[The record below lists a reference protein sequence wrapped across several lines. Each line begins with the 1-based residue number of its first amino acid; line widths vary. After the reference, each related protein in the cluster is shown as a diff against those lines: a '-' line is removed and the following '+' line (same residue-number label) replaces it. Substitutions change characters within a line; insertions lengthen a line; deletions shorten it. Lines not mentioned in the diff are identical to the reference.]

1 MASTINASSTGS
13 GGLISS
19 GDASGVLQL
28 QSNGTTAL
36 TATGANLSTT
46 GSINALN
53 TFGFENRII
62 NGGMV
67 IDQRG
72 AGASVTPSNTATYY
86 YLVDRFAWNPT
97 QASKVT
103 FGQNL
108 NSVTPPDGFS
118 NYLGAQVGVSA
129 NVVVG
134 AGDYFF
140 LNQPIEGFNFAD
152 FNYGTASAQP
162 LTLSFWVRSSL
173 TGTFGGTLENSA
185 LNRGY
190 PFTYTISSANTWTQ
204 VSVNV
209 VGDTT
214 GTWVGATN
222 GIGLYVRFSLG
233 AGSTYSGTAG
243 SWQAINTVSATGS
256 VNVVATNS
264 ATWYVTGVQLEKG
277 TQATSFDFRSIGQE
291 LALCQRYYEKSYN
304 QDVVPGTANVLGIAA
319 FGGFT
324 TSTTTSF
331 LGIAP
336 VQYAVVKRATATVT
350 AFDATG
356 ASGVATR
363 FQLGVS
369 SNNGQNWTV
378 DASGTKGFNSY
389 SSGTSASTGFYFQWT
404 ASAEL

>member
-36 TATGANLSTT
+36 TATGANLVTT

-62 NGGMV
+62 NGGMT
-67 IDQRG
+67 IDQRN

-108 NSVTPPDGFS
+108 NSVTPPNGFS

-264 ATWYVTGVQLEKG
+264 ATWYITGVQLEKG
-277 TQATSFDFRSIGQE
+277 TQATSFDFRSYSTE
-291 LALCQRYYEKSYN
+291 LSMCQRYFQQLMGGSAISDQYQFIGSVYTSTRIFTHIFYKM
-304 QDVVPGTANVLGIAA
+304 QMRVAPTITANSLSVSANGNSASYASTFVGAFQGVSGTGIEFTTAGAPTSGIA
-319 FGGFT
+319 
-324 TSTTTSF
+324 
-331 LGIAP
+331 
-336 VQYAVVKRATATVT
+336 
-350 AFDATG
+350 
-356 ASGVATR
+356 
-363 FQLGVS
+363 VS
-369 SNNGQNWTV
+369 IDV
-378 DASGTKGFNSY
+378 ASGTL
-389 SSGTSASTGFYFQWT
+389 T
-404 ASAEL
+404 ASSEL